1 MAELPTGTVTFLFT
15 DLEKSTRL
23 WEEHTE
29 AMHDALARH
38 DALLREAVEEHG
50 GHVVKT
56 TGDGMHA
63 AFPTAEAAVEAAV
76 GAQLALGRQRWGDVG
91 PLRVRMG
98 LHTGVAEQRAG
109 DYFGPVLNRT
119 ARLAEVAHPGQVV
132 CSRATTDLVRD
143 SLPAPIGVTEL
154 GLHRLRDLSRPEV
167 VFQIAHP
174 DLPADFPA
182 LRTLDSFPGNLPTE
196 RTPLIGRTTELAR
209 LARLLER
216 HRLVTITGVGGVGK
230 TRLALQL
237 AADVVDRFSDGAWLV
252 ALASI
257 RDPTL
262 VPGTVAEALGVPE
275 RPPRTLID
283 VLCDAIGSRQ
293 LLLLLDNCEHLLDPT
308 ARLADVLLDAC
319 SHLRVIATSREALG
333 VEGEQSAPT
342 PSLALPAADVPASL
356 EEIAEADAVAL
367 FVDRARAVWPEFE
380 VSADNASAIAA
391 ICRRLDGIPLAIEL
405 AAARVS
411 ALGPQDILERID
423 QRFLLLTGGS
433 RTALERHQTL
443 QAAVD
448 WSYDLLDD
456 TERRLFIRLSVFAG
470 GFTLEAARAV
480 TADENTN
487 DVEVLDLLSGLVAK
501 SMVIA
506 DRSGSSVR
514 YHLLETLR
522 QYGRERLAGE
532 GDVEATRDR
541 HARYYLELEDTLIDR
556 FFSPDQIAIAEQR
569 LAEFENRRAAFDWWV
584 ERGEARL
591 ALRLAVV
598 LRGPTSWGTAGET
611 LRRFEVALALA
622 ATLPPAERVVP
633 LGAAAWT
640 AVTAGEFTRA
650 TELADESIACAQQAD
665 VAPDPFAFNA
675 RGLAA
680 FWRGDRARAIEA
692 TERSVQIAREAD
704 DGSGQRMTQ
713 LSAMLQQACFVLSQ
727 CGEAERAISLGE
739 EALAV
744 AERVGAPFLRG
755 QTRFFLGLACR
766 SSDSERAA
774 RLLDESLALPSMPG
788 ESTAGVVWTHV
799 AIGELRSELGDHSAA
814 IAEFAAAI
822 EASRQ
827 SGDRFALPTA
837 LQGMARSCRQL
848 DQLHDA
854 ARLLAAA
861 DGLAEQLGSTGGPA
875 ALIARDR
882 AAGRLRE
889 LLGEASFE
897 AKWNNGRGL
906 TFDEAIALALEVS
919 RGSGGGSVG
928 VSSEPQR

>member
-1 MAELPTGTVTFLFT
+1 MSELPTGTVTFLFT
-15 DLEKSTRL
+15 DIEGSTRL
-23 WEEHTE
+23 WEEHPD
-29 AMHDALARH
+29 AMRSALARH
-38 DALLREAVEEHG
+38 DALLREAVERYG
-50 GHVVKT
+50 GQVVKS

-63 AFPTAEAAVEAAV
+63 VFPTAGGAVEAAI
-76 GAQLALGRQRWGDVG
+76 GGQIGLQQEEWDETG

-98 LHTGVAEQRAG
+98 LHTGVAELRGG
-109 DYFGPVLNRT
+109 DYFGPVLNRA
-119 ARLAEVAHPGQVV
+119 ARLSQVANPGQVL
-132 CSRATTDLVRD
+132 CSQATADLVRD
-143 SLPAPIGVTEL
+143 SLPPSMSFTEL
-154 GLHRLRDLSRPEV
+154 GSHRLRDLSRAEV
-167 VFQIAHP
+167 VFQVQHP
-174 DLPADFPA
+174 ELPTAFSA

-196 RTPLIGRTTELAR
+196 RTPLIGRSSELAR
-209 LARLLER
+209 LGQLLDQHRLL
-216 HRLVTITGVGGVGK
+216 TITGVGGVGK

-237 AADVVDRFSDGAWLV
+237 AADVLDRFPDGAWLV

-257 RDPTL
+257 RDPDL
-262 VPGTVAEALGVPE
+262 VPSTVAAALDVPE
-275 RPPRTLID
+275 RPPRRLID
-283 VLCDAIGSRQ
+283 VLCDAIGSRRM
-293 LLLLLDNCEHLLDPT
+293 LLALDNCEHLLV
-308 ARLADVLLDAC
+308 ASAQLVDVLLDVCPAV
-319 SHLRVIATSREALG
+319 RIVATSREALG
-333 VEGEQSAPT
+333 VEGEQSWPT
-342 PSLALPAADVPASL
+342 PSLGLPATDAPVTIEDVAD
-356 EEIAEADAVAL
+356 ADAVAL
-367 FVDRARAVWPEFE
+367 FVERARAVWPDFE
-380 VSADNASAIAA
+380 VSPGNAEAVAA
-391 ICRRLDGIPLAIEL
+391 LCRRVDGIPLAIEL

-411 ALGPQDILERID
+411 TLGPQAILERID

-456 TERRLFIRLSVFAG
+456 RERRLFDRLSVFAG
-470 GFTLEAARAV
+470 GFTLEAACAV
-480 TADENTN
+480 AGDEGATE
-487 DVEVLDLLSGLVAK
+487 VEVLDVLGDLVAK

-506 DRSGSSVR
+506 DRSGDSVR

-541 HARYYLELEDTLIDR
+541 HARYYLELEEALIDR
-556 FFSPDQIAIAEQR
+556 FFSPEQIIIAEQR
-569 LAEFENRRAAFDWWV
+569 LAESENRRAAFDWWV

-622 ATLPPAERVVP
+622 ATLPPAERVAP

-665 VAPDPFAFNA
+665 VAPDPFGFNA

-692 TERSVQIAREAD
+692 MERSVQVAREAD

-727 CGEAERAISLGE
+727 CGEEERAIAKGE
-739 EALAV
+739 EALVV

-755 QTRFFLGLACR
+755 QSRFFLGLACR
-766 SSDSERAA
+766 SRDSERAA

-788 ESTAGVVWTHV
+788 ESTAAGVVWTHV

-814 IAEFAAAI
+814 LAELAEAI

-848 DQLHDA
+848 GRIPDA

-861 DGLAEQLGSTGGPA
+861 DGLSDQLGSTGGPA
-875 ALIARDR
+875 ALAARGR
-882 AAGRLRE
+882 AAKRLRE
-889 LLGEASFE
+889 LLGDERFDTAWKS
-897 AKWNNGRGL
+897 GRGL
-906 TFDEAIALALEVS
+906 SFDDAIALALEISAKADNAVS
-919 RGSGGGSVG
+919 FG
-928 VSSEPQR
+928 